1 MSPNATLEMP
11 AVEDVVSD
19 ATQTLEVE
27 DTLFGE
33 QRVTEVS
40 AQDDP
45 DNPDDYCFCICSCMS
60 RTTRTTNSQL
70 VTAGV
75 AAG

>member
-11 AVEDVVSD
+11 TVEDVVSD
-19 ATQTLEVE
+19 ATQALEVE

-33 QRVTEVS
+33 QRITEMS
-40 AQDDP
+40 AQD
-45 DNPDDYCFCICSCMS
+45 DNPDDYCFCVCACTS
-60 RTTRTTNSQL
+60 RTTRTTNFQL
-70 VTAGV
+70 TTAGA

>member
-19 ATQTLEVE
+19 ATQALEVE

-45 DNPDDYCFCICSCMS
+45 NDPEDACFCICSCMT
-60 RTTRTTNSQL
+60 RDARTTNSQL
-70 VTAGV
+70 N
-75 AAG
+75 AAGAAVG

>member
-11 AVEDVVSD
+11 TVEDVVPD
-19 ATQTLEVE
+19 ATQALEVE

-33 QRVTEVS
+33 YRVTEVG

-45 DNPDDYCFCICSCMS
+45 DDPEDYCFCICSCMS
-60 RTTRTTNSQL
+60 RRTRTTNFQL
-70 VTAGV
+70 ITACIAVG
-75 AAG
+75 